1 MKSYLAWIKKSLAAG
16 IGFTL
21 VWLASFT
28 GSVPSI
34 IPPKYVP
41 AFTLL
46 IGLASTY
53 SVWKLNN
60 GTKPVTESTPE
71 VQV

>member
-1 MKSYLAWIKKSLAAG
+1 MKAYLAWIKKTLAAG
-16 IGFTL
+16 IGFAI
-21 VWLASFT
+21 VWLASFS

-46 IGLASTY
+46 IGLAGTY
-53 SVWKLNN
+53 SVWKLKN
-60 GTKPVTESTPE
+60 GEKPVSKDTP
-71 VQV
+71 